1 MNIQY
6 RFTLRKSDK
15 PLSIIAVTVSLT
27 GKSPLIQVE
36 SESPMDTSKTLDNP
50 EEPISSSS
58 NYKDNDELLD
68 TEEDTLSRIF
78 SPETLAMLEEKGFIK
93 RKEEE

>member
-6 RFTLRKSDK
+6 RFTLRRSEKS
-15 PLSIIAVTVSLT
+15 LSIIAVTISLT
-27 GKSPLIQVE
+27 GKYPLIQAE
-36 SESPMDTSKTLDNP
+36 DKIPIDILRTLENP